1 MSSDLIKAL
10 RAQVAF
16 DTTKAHREICDL
28 AAGKRRWE
36 MCIPPQASD
45 SDMTLQA
52 PLDHLA
58 RLTPILS
65 SLIAVVEANEKAYEL
80 ICSQHYSSSGIS
92 KDINKALD
100 WLYRARADLRA
111 AVGMET

>member
-80 ICSQHYSSSGIS
+80 ISSGIS